1 MKHKLVALSK
11 SILVKLL
18 IVIIIAVFAL
28 WGVGDMFSAGK
39 TNVVAEV
46 SGKNIYSEDYV
57 NQLRNGLQSK
67 NYQNV
72 SDAIKDNLHIQIL
85 NQLIAEKIFEI
96 YAEEEKII
104 INDKT
109 LSNFIKNIPEFSKNG
124 KFSRTEYEKYLLK
137 NQIDSYSFE
146 TSFKKSLLKKLIVE
160 SQNLDSI
167 STSYHKTKVKNYF
180 EKKISISYINL
191 EDLYEDID
199 ITEKEILDYHK
210 KNPNYSNEL
219 RSIKYAIINQN
230 KEANQSSDLFFK
242 NISDIENQ
250 VLSNKNFD
258 DIATQFSLNVKK
270 SGLFNKDGLIK
281 NSLKTTVLDKSIV
294 QKAFYLNDQI
304 TSELIE
310 IKGSFYLIGINE
322 IVKKKPLTLNEKIK
336 KDIINKIKK
345 KNIDSK
351 ANSLSNKIKEEN
363 IFNQLVSKKTKFV
376 KQLELKNRLEENK
389 TFSPNQ
395 IQEIFS
401 LKKNESLVLKGSK
414 NYLIKAIDTSYDRT
428 KSNDEMDK
436 LYERQVTISFDEQI
450 MQSFDK
456 FLNNK
461 YKVKINQK
469 VLDRITNSF

>member
-124 KFSRTEYEKYLLK
+124 KFSRTEYEKNFLK

-199 ITEKEILDYHK
+199 IAEKEILDYHK
-210 KNPNYSNEL
+210 KNPSYSNEL

-389 TFSPNQ
+389 IFSPNQ
-395 IQEIFS
+395 IQEIFN

-414 NYLIKAIDTSYDRT
+414 NYLIKAIDASYDRT

>member
-210 KNPNYSNEL
+210 KNPSYSNEL

-322 IVKKKPLTLNEKIK
+322 IVKKKPLTLNDKIK
-336 KDIINKIKK
+336 KNIINKIKK

-351 ANSLSNKIKEEN
+351 ANSLRNKIKEEN

-414 NYLIKAIDTSYDRT
+414 NYLIKAIDASYDRT

-436 LYERQVTISFDEQI
+436 LYERQVTISFDKQI

>member
-258 DIATQFSLNVKK
+258 DVATQFSLNVKK

-414 NYLIKAIDTSYDRT
+414 NYLIKAIDASYDRT

>member
-67 NYQNV
+67 NYQNI

-85 NQLIAEKIFEI
+85 NQLVAEKIFEI

-210 KNPNYSNEL
+210 KNPSYSNEL

-322 IVKKKPLTLNEKIK
+322 IVKKKPLTLNDKIK
-336 KDIINKIKK
+336 KNIINKIKK

-351 ANSLSNKIKEEN
+351 ANSLRNKIKEEN

-414 NYLIKAIDTSYDRT
+414 NYLIKAIDASYDRT

>member
-85 NQLIAEKIFEI
+85 NQLVAEKIFEI

-109 LSNFIKNIPEFSKNG
+109 LANFIKNIPEFSKNG

-146 TSFKKSLLKKLIVE
+146 ISFKKSLLKKLIVE

-210 KNPNYSNEL
+210 KNPSYSNEL

-322 IVKKKPLTLNEKIK
+322 IVKKKPLTLNDKIK
-336 KDIINKIKK
+336 KNIINKIKK

-414 NYLIKAIDTSYDRT
+414 NYLIKAIDASYDRT

>member
-1 MKHKLVALSK
+1 MLKKK
-11 SILVKLL
+11 
-18 IVIIIAVFAL
+18 
-28 WGVGDMFSAGK
+28 
-39 TNVVAEV
+39 
-46 SGKNIYSEDYV
+46 
-57 NQLRNGLQSK
+57 
-67 NYQNV
+67 
-72 SDAIKDNLHIQIL
+72 
-85 NQLIAEKIFEI
+85 
-96 YAEEEKII
+96 KII

-210 KNPNYSNEL
+210 KKNPSYSNEL

-401 LKKNESLVLKGSK
+401 LKKK
-414 NYLIKAIDTSYDRT
+414 
-428 KSNDEMDK
+428 
-436 LYERQVTISFDEQI
+436 
-450 MQSFDK
+450 
-456 FLNNK
+456 
-461 YKVKINQK
+461 
-469 VLDRITNSF
+469 

>member
-160 SQNLDSI
+160 SQNLGSI

-210 KNPNYSNEL
+210 KNPSYSNEL

-270 SGLFNKDGLIK
+270 SALFNKDGLIK

-322 IVKKKPLTLNEKIK
+322 IVKKKPLTLNDKIK
-336 KDIINKIKK
+336 KNIINKIKK

-414 NYLIKAIDTSYDRT
+414 NYLIKAIDASYDRT

>member
-160 SQNLDSI
+160 SQNLGSI

-210 KNPNYSNEL
+210 KNPSYSNEL

-322 IVKKKPLTLNEKIK
+322 IVKKKPLTLNDKIK
-336 KDIINKIKK
+336 KNIINKIKK

-414 NYLIKAIDTSYDRT
+414 NYLIKAIDASYDRT

>member
-67 NYQNV
+67 NYQNI

-85 NQLIAEKIFEI
+85 NQLVAEKIFEI

-109 LSNFIKNIPEFSKNG
+109 LANFIKNIPEFSKNG

-160 SQNLDSI
+160 SQNLGSI

-210 KNPNYSNEL
+210 KNPSYSNEL

-322 IVKKKPLTLNEKIK
+322 IVKKKPLTLNDKIK
-336 KDIINKIKK
+336 KNIINKIKK

-351 ANSLSNKIKEEN
+351 ANSLRNKIKEEN

-414 NYLIKAIDTSYDRT
+414 NYLIKAIDASYDRT

>member
-1 MKHKLVALSK
+1 MKNKLVALSK

-67 NYQNV
+67 NYQNI

-85 NQLIAEKIFEI
+85 NQLVAEKIFEI

-109 LSNFIKNIPEFSKNG
+109 LANFIKNIPEFSKNG

-146 TSFKKSLLKKLIVE
+146 ISFKKSLLKKLIVE
-160 SQNLDSI
+160 SQNLGSI

-210 KNPNYSNEL
+210 KNPSYSNEL

-250 VLSNKNFD
+250 VLSNRNFD

-281 NSLKTTVLDKSIV
+281 NPLKQQPWT
-294 QKAFYLNDQI
+294 
-304 TSELIE
+304 
-310 IKGSFYLIGINE
+310 
-322 IVKKKPLTLNEKIK
+322 
-336 KDIINKIKK
+336 
-345 KNIDSK
+345 
-351 ANSLSNKIKEEN
+351 
-363 IFNQLVSKKTKFV
+363 
-376 KQLELKNRLEENK
+376 
-389 TFSPNQ
+389 
-395 IQEIFS
+395 
-401 LKKNESLVLKGSK
+401 
-414 NYLIKAIDTSYDRT
+414 
-428 KSNDEMDK
+428 
-436 LYERQVTISFDEQI
+436 
-450 MQSFDK
+450 
-456 FLNNK
+456 
-461 YKVKINQK
+461 K
-469 VLDRITNSF
+469 VLFKKHFILMIKSLQN

>member
-1 MKHKLVALSK
+1 MKYKLVALSK

-67 NYQNV
+67 NYQNI

-210 KNPNYSNEL
+210 KNPSYSNEL

-414 NYLIKAIDTSYDRT
+414 NYLIKAIDASYDRT

>member
-67 NYQNV
+67 NYQNI

-85 NQLIAEKIFEI
+85 NQLVAEKIFEI

-160 SQNLDSI
+160 SQNLGSI

-210 KNPNYSNEL
+210 KNPSYSNEL

-250 VLSNKNFD
+250 VLSNRNFD

-414 NYLIKAIDTSYDRT
+414 NYLIKAIDASYDRT

>member
-72 SDAIKDNLHIQIL
+72 TDAIKDNLHIQIL

-230 KEANQSSDLFFK
+230 KEANQSSDLFFE

-250 VLSNKNFD
+250 VLSNRNFD

-322 IVKKKPLTLNEKIK
+322 IVKKKPLTLNDKIK
-336 KDIINKIKK
+336 KNIINKIKK

-414 NYLIKAIDTSYDRT
+414 NYLIKAIDASYDRT

>member
-191 EDLYEDID
+191 EDLYEDTD

-210 KNPNYSNEL
+210 KNPSYSNEL

-270 SGLFNKDGLIK
+270 SGLFNEDGLIK

-414 NYLIKAIDTSYDRT
+414 NYLIKAIDASYDRT

>member
-160 SQNLDSI
+160 SQNLGSI

-210 KNPNYSNEL
+210 KNPSYSNEL

-250 VLSNKNFD
+250 VLSNRNFD

-414 NYLIKAIDTSYDRT
+414 NYLIKAIDASYDRT

>member
-160 SQNLDSI
+160 SQNLGSI

-210 KNPNYSNEL
+210 KNPSYSNEL

-414 NYLIKAIDTSYDRT
+414 NYLIKAIDASYDRT

>member
-109 LSNFIKNIPEFSKNG
+109 LANFIKNIPEFSKNG

-210 KNPNYSNEL
+210 KNPSYSNEL

-414 NYLIKAIDTSYDRT
+414 NYLIKAIDASYDRT

>member
-72 SDAIKDNLHIQIL
+72 TDAIKDNLHIQIL

-210 KNPNYSNEL
+210 KNPSYSNEL

-322 IVKKKPLTLNEKIK
+322 IVKKKPLTLNDKIK
-336 KDIINKIKK
+336 KNIINKIKK

-414 NYLIKAIDTSYDRT
+414 NYLIKAIDASYDRT

>member
-72 SDAIKDNLHIQIL
+72 SDAIKDKLHIQIL

-124 KFSRTEYEKYLLK
+124 RFSRTEYEKYLLK

-210 KNPNYSNEL
+210 KNPSYSNEL

-322 IVKKKPLTLNEKIK
+322 IVKKKPLTLNDKIK
-336 KDIINKIKK
+336 KNIINKIKK

-414 NYLIKAIDTSYDRT
+414 NYLIKAIDASYDRT

>member
-67 NYQNV
+67 NYQNI

-146 TSFKKSLLKKLIVE
+146 TSFKKNLLKKLIVE

-199 ITEKEILDYHK
+199 IAEKEILDYHK
-210 KNPNYSNEL
+210 KNPSYSNEL

-414 NYLIKAIDTSYDRT
+414 NYLIKAIDASYDRT
-428 KSNDEMDK
+428 KSNDKMDK

>member
-210 KNPNYSNEL
+210 KNPSYSNEL

-336 KDIINKIKK
+336 KDIVNKIKK

-414 NYLIKAIDTSYDRT
+414 NYLIKAIDASYDRT

>member
-210 KNPNYSNEL
+210 KNPSYSNEL

-414 NYLIKAIDTSYDRT
+414 NYLIKAIDASYDRT

>member
-67 NYQNV
+67 NYQNI

-85 NQLIAEKIFEI
+85 NQLVAEKIFEI

-199 ITEKEILDYHK
+199 IAEKEILDYHK
-210 KNPNYSNEL
+210 KNPSYSNEL

-250 VLSNKNFD
+250 VLSNRNFD

-281 NSLKTTVLDKSIV
+281 DSLKTTVLDKSIV

-414 NYLIKAIDTSYDRT
+414 NYLIKAIDASYDRT

>member
-72 SDAIKDNLHIQIL
+72 TDAIKDNLHIQIL

-160 SQNLDSI
+160 SQNLGSI

-210 KNPNYSNEL
+210 KNPSYSNEL

-414 NYLIKAIDTSYDRT
+414 NYLIKAIDASYDRT

>member
-414 NYLIKAIDTSYDRT
+414 NYLIKAIDASYDRT

>member
-199 ITEKEILDYHK
+199 ITKKEILDYHR
-210 KNPNYSNEL
+210 KNPSYSNEL
-219 RSIKYAIINQN
+219 RSIKYALINQN
-230 KEANQSSDLFFK
+230 KEASQSSDLFFK

-250 VLSNKNFD
+250 VLSNRNFD

-270 SGLFNKDGLIK
+270 SGLFSEDGLIK
-281 NSLKTTVLDKSIV
+281 NSLKTTALDKSIV
-294 QKAFYLNDQI
+294 QKTFYLNDQI

-336 KDIINKIKK
+336 KVIINKIKK

-414 NYLIKAIDTSYDRT
+414 NYLIKAIDASYDRT

>member
-160 SQNLDSI
+160 SQNLDSM

-414 NYLIKAIDTSYDRT
+414 NYLIKAIDASYDRT

>member
-191 EDLYEDID
+191 EDLYEDTD

-210 KNPNYSNEL
+210 KNPSYSNEL

-376 KQLELKNRLEENK
+376 KQLELKNRLEEDK

-414 NYLIKAIDTSYDRT
+414 NYLIKAIDASYDRT

>member
-67 NYQNV
+67 NYQNI

-146 TSFKKSLLKKLIVE
+146 ISFKKSLLKKLIVE

-210 KNPNYSNEL
+210 KNPSYSNEL

-270 SGLFNKDGLIK
+270 SALFNKDGLIK

-322 IVKKKPLTLNEKIK
+322 IVKKKPLTLNDKIK
-336 KDIINKIKK
+336 KNIINKIKK

-351 ANSLSNKIKEEN
+351 ANSLSNKIKEEDM
-363 IFNQLVSKKTKFV
+363 FNQLVSKKTKFV

-414 NYLIKAIDTSYDRT
+414 NYLIKAIDASYDRT
-428 KSNDEMDK
+428 KSNDKMDK

>member
-160 SQNLDSI
+160 SQNLGSI

-199 ITEKEILDYHK
+199 IAEKEILDYHK
-210 KNPNYSNEL
+210 KNPSYSNEL

-250 VLSNKNFD
+250 VLSNRNFD

-270 SGLFNKDGLIK
+270 SALFNKDGLIK

-322 IVKKKPLTLNEKIK
+322 IVKKKPLTLNDKIK
-336 KDIINKIKK
+336 KNIINKIKK

-414 NYLIKAIDTSYDRT
+414 NYLIKAIDASYDRT

>member
-160 SQNLDSI
+160 SQNLGSI

-210 KNPNYSNEL
+210 KNPSYSNEL

-270 SGLFNKDGLIK
+270 SGLFNKDGL
-281 NSLKTTVLDKSIV
+281 LKIPLKQQLLDKSIV

-336 KDIINKIKK
+336 K
-345 KNIDSK
+345 
-351 ANSLSNKIKEEN
+351 
-363 IFNQLVSKKTKFV
+363 
-376 KQLELKNRLEENK
+376 
-389 TFSPNQ
+389 
-395 IQEIFS
+395 
-401 LKKNESLVLKGSK
+401 
-414 NYLIKAIDTSYDRT
+414 
-428 KSNDEMDK
+428 
-436 LYERQVTISFDEQI
+436 IS
-450 MQSFDK
+450 
-456 FLNNK
+456 
-461 YKVKINQK
+461 
-469 VLDRITNSF
+469 

>member
-1 MKHKLVALSK
+1 M
-11 SILVKLL
+11 
-18 IVIIIAVFAL
+18 
-28 WGVGDMFSAGK
+28 
-39 TNVVAEV
+39 
-46 SGKNIYSEDYV
+46 
-57 NQLRNGLQSK
+57 
-67 NYQNV
+67 
-72 SDAIKDNLHIQIL
+72 
-85 NQLIAEKIFEI
+85 
-96 YAEEEKII
+96 
-104 INDKT
+104 
-109 LSNFIKNIPEFSKNG
+109 
-124 KFSRTEYEKYLLK
+124 
-137 NQIDSYSFE
+137 
-146 TSFKKSLLKKLIVE
+146 
-160 SQNLDSI
+160 
-167 STSYHKTKVKNYF
+167 
-180 EKKISISYINL
+180 
-191 EDLYEDID
+191 
-199 ITEKEILDYHK
+199 
-210 KNPNYSNEL
+210 
-219 RSIKYAIINQN
+219 
-230 KEANQSSDLFFK
+230 
-242 NISDIENQ
+242 
-250 VLSNKNFD
+250 SNKNFD

-376 KQLELKNRLEENK
+376 KQLELKNRLKENK

-414 NYLIKAIDTSYDRT
+414 NYLIKAIDASYDRT

>member
-210 KNPNYSNEL
+210 KNPSYSNEL

>member
-72 SDAIKDNLHIQIL
+72 SDAIKDKLHIQIL

-109 LSNFIKNIPEFSKNG
+109 LANFIKNIPEFSKNG

-199 ITEKEILDYHK
+199 IAEKEILDYHK
-210 KNPNYSNEL
+210 KNPSYSNEL

>member
-72 SDAIKDNLHIQIL
+72 SDAIKDKLHIQIL

-146 TSFKKSLLKKLIVE
+146 ISFKKSLLKKLIVE
-160 SQNLDSI
+160 SQNLGSI

-210 KNPNYSNEL
+210 KNPSYSNEL

-250 VLSNKNFD
+250 VLSNRNFD

-414 NYLIKAIDTSYDRT
+414 NYLIKAIDASYDRT

>member
-67 NYQNV
+67 NYQNI

-109 LSNFIKNIPEFSKNG
+109 LANFIKNIPEFSKNG

-199 ITEKEILDYHK
+199 IAEKEILDYHK
-210 KNPNYSNEL
+210 KNPSYSNEL

-322 IVKKKPLTLNEKIK
+322 IVKKKPLTLNDKIK
-336 KDIINKIKK
+336 KNIINKIKK

-414 NYLIKAIDTSYDRT
+414 NYLIKAIDASYDRT